1 MQHVPPWVV
10 VTMRKA
16 RVWKDDFTGS
26 WRVQSGSLLL
36 DPDSVAA
43 RCATHAEAMFLAQ
56 LLVDPHEYIRAAQER
71 AWHGG
76 KSVGRIQEYFA
87 IPAPTSRYRK
97 ED

>member
-1 MQHVPPWVV
+1 
-10 VTMRKA
+10 MRKV
-16 RVWKDDFTGS
+16 RVWKEFTGS

-56 LLVDPHEYIRAAQER
+56 LLADPHEYLRAAQER

-76 KSVGRIQEYFA
+76 KSVGRIQEYFK
-87 IPAPTSRYRK
+87 IPAPSSPYREPDDNDK
-97 ED
+97 A